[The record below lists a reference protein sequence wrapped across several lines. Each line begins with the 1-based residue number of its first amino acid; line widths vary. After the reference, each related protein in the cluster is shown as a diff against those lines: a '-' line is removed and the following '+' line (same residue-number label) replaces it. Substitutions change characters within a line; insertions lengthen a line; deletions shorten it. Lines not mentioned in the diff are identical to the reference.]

1 MTARRPLVTKDGFVT
16 ELPAGDTV
24 SAGFS
29 SSNVVAGSGL
39 IGGGGLHENPEIDI
53 ALPPNPSG
61 LIFVG
66 DALGND
72 GYAQATADAALASGI
87 DAGTLADTQVV
98 SGNAALFTGVSA
110 LGSGNAALEIIPN
123 LVGGGPFDT
132 FTAAGTILSG
142 MPVGVDDTGRVQ
154 AVAVD
159 QSLDDNYVTSS
170 GRLLFNDS
178 TDFCVS
184 RPTYIGTYN
193 NAAVVL
199 QGSQKVTVS
208 QSHEYRVVTV
218 SGTSEESI
226 TVRSAAGPGG
236 TYIYYCPSTYLP
248 EIDRVAMIY
257 YKASP
262 TPGIYGSVGDY
273 NESTGLI
280 TWGANTTINT
290 GGGHNYPH
298 IVTVSGTDEVHM
310 IFSQQN
316 TYPRYERY
324 RVNSNRTWTA
334 LYQVNMLSVA
344 SYYHDIAY
352 SPREGQSVAVF
363 RNGSNNY
370 LYATSISG
378 DSFTTPVALTDALS
392 NHCTITYL
400 DNVGKYAVHTRLG
413 SPSSG
418 IAFICETS
426 GNTVVRGPLFPT
438 TSGAESC
445 NSYGCVVPINTTS
458 NRCVSWVPGNFSD
471 APTTNIRTQL
481 LEVSGMTILP
491 VAQRHV
497 VSGGVFNPSQSYG
510 ANGNFINEVDQPLW
524 TAREG
529 STAINLYN
537 IGLGN
542 AIDQEPIPTRSGLTN
557 YMGVSQETV
566 SSGDSVLVALPG
578 YMHVGED
585 GDFSAGSSYYLD
597 PVNSGLTTETSQPR
611 YWGGEVA
618 WNRVGQGV
626 SSSGIMLLNSL

>member
-87 DAGTLADTQVV
+87 DAGTIADTQVV

-159 QSLDDNYVTSS
+159 QQLDDNYVTSS
-170 GRLLFNDS
+170 GRLLFNLTS
-178 TDFCVS
+178 EFCVNK
-184 RPTYIGTYN
+184 PTYIGTYN
-193 NAAVVL
+193 DAAVVL
-199 QGSQKVTVS
+199 QGLQKVTVS
-208 QSHEYRVVTV
+208 QSHRYSVVTV
-218 SGTSEESI
+218 SGTSEELI
-226 TVRSAAGPGG
+226 TRTFANGPGG

-262 TPGIYGSVGDY
+262 TPGIYGSIGEYD
-273 NESTGLI
+273 ESTGLI
-280 TWGANTTINT
+280 SWGSNVTIQT

-298 IVTVSGTDEVHM
+298 VVTVSGTDEVHM
-310 IFSQQN
+310 IMQQQN
-316 TYPRYERY
+316 AYPRYERY
-324 RVNSNRTWTA
+324 RINSNKTWSA
-334 LYQVNMLSVA
+334 LYQVNIVSVA

-352 SPREGQSVAVF
+352 NSAEGHSIAVW
-363 RNGSNNY
+363 RGPSNY
-370 LYATSISG
+370 LYASSISG
-378 DSFTTPVALTDALS
+378 NTVSNPVAITNVPS
-392 NHCTITYL
+392 NWSTINYL
-400 DNVGKYAVHTRLG
+400 DNVGKCVATCQFN
-413 SPSSG
+413 SNSSG
-418 IAFICETS
+418 VAFVVEAS
-426 GNTVVRGPLFPT
+426 GTTVVRGPYYPLV
-438 TSGAESC
+438 SGTETQQQYA
-445 NSYGCVVPINTTS
+445 NVLPLNTTP
-458 NRCVSWVPGNFSD
+458 NRCISWIRATFTD
-471 APTTNIRTQL
+471 APVGNPRTQL
-481 LEVSGMTILP
+481 LEISGMTILP
-491 VAQRHV
+491 VAGRSAI
-497 VSGGVFNPSQSYG
+497 SGEVISSQYTYG
-510 ANGNFINEVDQPLW
+510 SNGGYINEVNQPLYVGRVGA
-524 TAREG
+524 TGRNAYAIGVG
-529 STAINLYN
+529 SAIERDPN
-537 IGLGN
+537 
-542 AIDQEPIPTRSGLTN
+542 PTRSGLTN

-597 PVNSGLTTETSQPR
+597 PVNSGLTTDSLKPT
-611 YWGGEVA
+611 YWDGEVA